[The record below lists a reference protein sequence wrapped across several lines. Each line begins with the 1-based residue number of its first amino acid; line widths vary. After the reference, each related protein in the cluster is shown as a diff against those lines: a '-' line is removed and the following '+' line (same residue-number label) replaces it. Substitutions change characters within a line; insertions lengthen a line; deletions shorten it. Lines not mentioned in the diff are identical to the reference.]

1 MFIALAGGRE
11 NCRKARKEAGRLAG
25 RLLQQFRQKMTLAR
39 SHRDADK
46 VDRPRDSLEL
56 FFFFFNP
63 GFQEMIKVGGKGGI
77 RNDKVSGL
85 TAGWKA
91 VPPQN
96 PRTGPGP
103 GDCGF
108 DV

>member
-1 MFIALAGGRE
+1 
-11 NCRKARKEAGRLAG
+11 
-25 RLLQQFRQKMTLAR
+25 
-39 SHRDADK
+39 
-46 VDRPRDSLEL
+46 
-56 FFFFFNP
+56 
-63 GFQEMIKVGGKGGI
+63 MIKVGGKGGI